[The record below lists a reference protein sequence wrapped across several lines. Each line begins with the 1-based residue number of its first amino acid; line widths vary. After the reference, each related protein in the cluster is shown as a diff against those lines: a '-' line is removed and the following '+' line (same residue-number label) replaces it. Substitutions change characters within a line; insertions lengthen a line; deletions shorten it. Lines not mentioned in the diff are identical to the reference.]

1 MHGCTECVYS
11 SHAVLVIIFI
21 FCLSS
26 SSSPVAV
33 HVPLHRLSPLLAE
46 IPFQLAARALWE

>member
-33 HVPLHRLSPLLAE
+33 HVPLHRLSPLLAK